1 MRQFNEAVLNGAG
14 AGSRSIDTP
23 YRAPSFLRQLVE
35 FPQNLHLHLN
45 EELLT
50 GLVSHTW
57 GYELGGRGSG
67 TDVSY
72 FASAVAMSDNSWTYL
87 PGKTR
92 SRTQTNISDPFS
104 PPAPPKRPTMVPLPD
119 FLRAKSSC
127 KREQQNVCFLLAI
140 GRDCGGTS
148 AVPILRPADWRW
160 FFCRTPVGCT
170 RQWNAIRQ
178 GRSGSA
184 NFCDTGRSC
193 RTMTLSRFDPVDV
206 VHCKCQAAY
215 HRSQAKEQ
223 WTKDDGTANSSV
235 NSRVHL

>member
-1 MRQFNEAVLNGAG
+1 MSSLVADSNAVLVSPRRLERTQYVQLRFAQVCGTDGPFNEAMRQFNEAILNGAG

-23 YRAPSFLRQLVE
+23 YRAPSFHRQLAE

-67 TDVSY
+67 TDVSH
-72 FASAVAMSDNSWTYL
+72 FASAVAISDNSWTCL

-92 SRTQTNISDPFS
+92 SRTQTNISDPYS

-127 KREQQNVCFLLAI
+127 
-140 GRDCGGTS
+140 S
-148 AVPILRPADWRW
+148 LR
-160 FFCRTPVGCT
+160 
-170 RQWNAIRQ
+170 
-178 GRSGSA
+178 
-184 NFCDTGRSC
+184 
-193 RTMTLSRFDPVDV
+193 
-206 VHCKCQAAY
+206 
-215 HRSQAKEQ
+215 
-223 WTKDDGTANSSV
+223 
-235 NSRVHL
+235 